1 MDTPKSELAAG
12 VLARLSIL
20 GSELPIADVRP
31 VARGEQNFVFT
42 CSLRGER
49 SILKAT
55 DSRHRSR
62 AALET
67 QLTMLGA
74 LRRYAANVCAPL
86 PLGDDAIFETD
97 VAGTPFYLV
106 AYPCAVGRDS
116 EIVEDGLPMGR
127 ALADLHA
134 AMRRLPEYAFAQ
146 IAGGDNRAKVER
158 AARALGVPERVYA
171 AALAGTAAGE
181 RQLLHGDF
189 NAANLKID
197 GPTVNVFDFDNCAY
211 GSPAFD
217 LANALYMVL
226 FDGVTRGGGTT
237 PYRAFRQA
245 FLGGYRAAGPLDER
259 AIDAFMGY
267 RVLLLASWLQRPDD
281 APLFIRQSSP
291 AWLGALRTFVRTYFG
306 TYAGQAVARRGPRRN
321 LP

>member
-1 MDTPKSELAAG
+1 MDTPRNELAKN
-12 VLARLSIL
+12 VLARLSTL
-20 GSELPIADVRP
+20 RSELPSADVRP

-42 CSLRGER
+42 CTLRGER
-49 SILKAT
+49 SVLKAT

-67 QLTMLGA
+67 QLTMLRT
-74 LRRYAANVCAPL
+74 LRGYAANVCTPL
-86 PLGDDAIFETD
+86 SLGSDTIFETD
-97 VAGTPFYLV
+97 VAGVPFYLA
-106 AYPCAVGRDS
+106 AYPYAVGRDP
-116 EIVEDGLPMGR
+116 EVAEDGHFMGR

-134 AMRRLPEYAFAQ
+134 AMRRLPEYAFTQ
-146 IAGGDNRAKVER
+146 IAGGDDRAKVER

-197 GPTVNVFDFDNCAY
+197 GPTVRVFDFDNCVY

-226 FDGVTRGGGTT
+226 FDEVTRGGGIR
-237 PYRAFRQA
+237 YRAFRRA
-245 FLGGYRAAGPLDER
+245 FLDGYRAAGAFDER

-281 APLFIRQSSP
+281 APLFTRQSSP
-291 AWLGALRTFVRTYFG
+291 AWLSTLRTFVRTYFESHS
-306 TYAGQAVARRGPRRN
+306 TS
-321 LP
+321 

>member
-1 MDTPKSELAAG
+1 MDTPRNELAKN
-12 VLARLSIL
+12 VLARLSTL
-20 GSELPIADVRP
+20 GSELLIADVRP
-31 VARGEQNFVFT
+31 VAQGEQNFVFT

-62 AALET
+62 EALET
-67 QLTMLGA
+67 QLAMLGA

-86 PLGDDAIFETD
+86 SLGDDTVFETD
-97 VAGTPFYLV
+97 VAGVPCYLA
-106 AYPCAVGRDS
+106 AYPYAAGRDP
-116 EIVEDGLPMGR
+116 EVAEDGLLMGR

-146 IAGGDNRAKVER
+146 IAGGDDRAKVER

-189 NAANLKID
+189 NAANLKMD
-197 GPTVNVFDFDNCAY
+197 GPTVNVFDFDNCVY

-226 FDGVTRGGGTT
+226 FDKVTRGGGTT
-237 PYRAFRQA
+237 RYRAFRRA
-245 FLGGYRAAGPLDER
+245 FLDGYRAAGPFDER
-259 AIDAFMGY
+259 AVDAFMGY

-291 AWLGALRTFVRTYFG
+291 AWLSTLRTFVRTYFESHS
-306 TYAGQAVARRGPRRN
+306 TS
-321 LP
+321 